1 MSYIAAQLAD
11 YIVNSSFDDLP
22 PEVVHRVKLCIR
34 DSIGCSLAGST
45 TNIGKIFS

>member
-1 MSYIAAQLAD
+1 MSYIAAKLAD
-11 YIVNSSFDDLP
+11 YVVSSSYDCFS

-45 TNIGKIFS
+45 ALVKY